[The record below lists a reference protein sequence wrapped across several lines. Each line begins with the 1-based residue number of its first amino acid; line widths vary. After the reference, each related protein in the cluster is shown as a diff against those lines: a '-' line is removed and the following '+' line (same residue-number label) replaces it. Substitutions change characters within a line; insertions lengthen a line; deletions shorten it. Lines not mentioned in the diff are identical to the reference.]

1 MEKLILVELLE
12 KYINGECT
20 EAEVALVKK
29 WYQSFEYDHDY
40 VSDISF
46 DEEKELEG
54 RIYTLILNRIDAPG
68 EEKITAKRSTYSIFK
83 KWYTLAGAAAVIL
96 FVTVITLLNSQKV
109 KTMLAAD
116 QGTQQMVSVT
126 NNSGQIYKSTL
137 SDNSAVWLYPHSKLT
152 YPKVFGTKTRNV
164 SISGECFFEVTKNP
178 ECPFIISSRSIITK
192 VWGTSF
198 LVNDNEKDNSAEVSV
213 LTGKVSVSIKNAH
226 NSDHT
231 SLKLEKDEVMIY
243 PHQKIIYLIDQHVF
257 KPEAIV
263 AEPALQ
269 IYKRINLS
277 FDNKPLSEIIP
288 VLDTMYHVHIKVSNE
303 KLNRYILNADL
314 AGFNLPEVLEA
325 LKKSLNVSYQI
336 KSNSIELE

>member
-1 MEKLILVELLE
+1 MKKLIPVELLE

-20 EAEVALVKK
+20 ADEVAIVKK
-29 WYQSFEYDHDY
+29 WYRSFEHDHDY
-40 VSDISF
+40 VSDISL
-46 DEEKELEG
+46 DEEKQLEDH
-54 RIYTLILNRIDAPG
+54 IYTVILNRIDING
-68 EEKITAKRSTYSIFK
+68 WEEIKVKRSTYSILK

-116 QGTQQMVSVT
+116 PGPQQMVSVT
-126 NNSGQIYKSTL
+126 NNSGQIYKTTL
-137 SDNSAVWLYPHSKLT
+137 SDNSSVWLYPLSKLT
-152 YPKVFGTKTRNV
+152 YPKVFSAKSRQV

-178 ECPFIISSRSIITK
+178 ERPFIINSRSIITK

-198 LVNDNEKDNSAEVSV
+198 LVNDNEQLNSAEVSV

-226 NSDHT
+226 NGEHT

-243 PHQKIIYLIDQHVF
+243 PHQKIIYLIDQHIF
-257 KPEAIV
+257 KPETIGE
-263 AEPALQ
+263 EPALQ
-269 IYKRINLS
+269 IYKRVNLS

-288 VLDTMYHVHIKVSNE
+288 VLNTTYHVHIKVTNE

-325 LKKSLNVSYQI
+325 LKKSLNVSYQV